1 MYRRRGSN
9 RNNAPTR
16 LHSRTIASTAAIL
29 VMAFGIVIFISYLVS
44 NQRAFPTASS
54 SNAAF
59 ETADY
64 RGRVKVFSAYM
75 DHSIA
80 RKQRQDLSASP
91 LVEHIVLNTKEQ
103 AEFLRANSCAEGALE
118 RFQKLVDS
126 SREHLALELFKF
138 CALKQYG
145 GMYVDAE
152 SPLVDTLDHLL
163 AKEGNVAVLNDP
175 SFPRSIHGSL
185 LILRQVST
193 KRWEKIV
200 LIEVRLSHPVV
211 CPAFSPFLR

>member
-1 MYRRRGSN
+1 MYRRRGSTSS
-9 RNNAPTR
+9 RSNAPTR

-44 NQRAFPTASS
+44 NQHASPTTSS
-54 SNAAF
+54 LNAAF

-91 LVEHIVLNTKEQ
+91 LVEHIVLNTNEQ

-145 GMYVDAE
+145 GMYVDPE

-163 AKEGNVAVLNDP
+163 AKAGNVAVLNDP

-193 KRWEKIV
+193 KRRQPFV
-200 LIEVRLSHPVV
+200 LRSPLS
-211 CPAFSPFLR
+211 SL